1 MPKLL
6 KAKLKTKLFRLE
18 RNEWEFWLFV
28 VSLVTILGFFVQTR
42 QQIGTDHP
50 YFRSQTKAEIYD
62 IRLPN
67 NSRIVQDH
75 LETGR

>member
-1 MPKLL
+1 MLKLL
-6 KAKLKTKLFRLE
+6 KLKLSSKFFQIE
-18 RNEWEFWLFV
+18 RTEWEFWLFV
-28 VSLVTILGFFVQTR
+28 VSLVTILGFFVQSR
-42 QQIGTDHP
+42 HQVDVDMP